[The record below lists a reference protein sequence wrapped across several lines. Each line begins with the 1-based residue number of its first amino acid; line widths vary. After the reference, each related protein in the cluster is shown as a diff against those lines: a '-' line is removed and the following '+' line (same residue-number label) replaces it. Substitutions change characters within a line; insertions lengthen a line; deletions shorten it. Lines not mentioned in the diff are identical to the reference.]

1 MSEEDPNYDRD
12 QVLSAIDQAI
22 PTEPAPESYAA
33 PEALPDPLPP
43 AEPEPLP
50 AAELMPQSEELPP
63 AELVPTPE
71 AMPAPEAE
79 AVVPRPLS
87 SRAMP
92 APLSPWMRHRHEVA
106 GLVTAFVAIVW
117 LAVGVGMGAWGPA
130 LLGVLF
136 AGGAACIKAYAPP
149 I

>member
-1 MSEEDPNYDRD
+1 MSEEDPTYDRD

-22 PTEPAPESYAA
+22 PTESGPPAEAYAA
-33 PEALPDPLPP
+33 PEPLPDPEPM
-43 AEPEPLP
+43 PEPLP
-50 AAELMPQSEELPP
+50 AAELMPQSEELPAP
-63 AELVPTPE
+63 ELVPTPE
-71 AMPAPEAE
+71 PPPVAS
-79 AVVPRPLS
+79 RPLS

-117 LAVGVGMGAWGPA
+117 LAVGVGMGAWMPA
-130 LLGVLF
+130 MMGMVF

-149 I
+149 V